1 MSRLVRV
8 SDDIYSALE
17 IMQPD
22 GWSMPKT
29 IDAMLRPVINAIS
42 RVVTENGDSQEEFPV
57 RVKKITEEIIEVLP
71 QVLSQDEVKNNSEI
85 FEEPDENISS
95 EELEIVYEEI
105 EKLKQKVKIIE
116 EKISGGCIGNISEP
130 EKNLLKLFA
139 ATPTKESPSCTGF
152 F

>member
-42 RVVTENGDSQEEFPV
+42 RVVTENEDSQEEFPV
-57 RVKKITEEIIEVLP
+57 RVKKL
-71 QVLSQDEVKNNSEI
+71 QK
-85 FEEPDENISS
+85 
-95 EELEIVYEEI
+95 
-105 EKLKQKVKIIE
+105 KL
-116 EKISGGCIGNISEP
+116 
-130 EKNLLKLFA
+130 LR
-139 ATPTKESPSCTGF
+139 F
-152 F
+152 FHRFCHRMK